1 MTIGITAVELEKEFL
16 KWWKSDESSG
26 WYAAQEVY
34 EMVSYPTAKALFFEG
49 WVRAEKYFEQQKEN
63 NEKGQK

>member
-16 KWWKSDESSG
+16 RWWKSDESG
-26 WYAAQEVY
+26 RWGGQQVY
-34 EMVSYPTAKALFFEG
+34 EMVPYPTAKALFFEG
-49 WVRAEKYFEQQKEN
+49 WIRAEEYFERKED